1 MVETLEI
8 WFYRLG
14 FGIAYLRRGY
24 IITDDE
30 DDFSQ
35 EIIEPIQTSGQNSEA
50 HALLLQLLKEK
61 DNEIG
66 NLREEIGRLKAENA
80 EIKRHAERLAGL
92 ANTDST
98 AHVG

>member
-1 MVETLEI
+1 MMRTIFHKKSL
-8 WFYRLG
+8 
-14 FGIAYLRRGY
+14 
-24 IITDDE
+24 
-30 DDFSQ
+30 SQ
-35 EIIEPIQTSGQNSEA
+35 YKQAVNSEA